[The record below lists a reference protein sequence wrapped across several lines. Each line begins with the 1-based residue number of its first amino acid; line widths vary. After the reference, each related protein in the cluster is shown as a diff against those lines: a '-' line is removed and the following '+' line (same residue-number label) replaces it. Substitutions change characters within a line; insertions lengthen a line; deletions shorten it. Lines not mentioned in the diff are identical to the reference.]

1 MNPWLAMAAV
11 LVLLSAAM
19 LGVRWASRK
28 FAWHPELSRKAIHVF
43 MGLVCLTFPW
53 VFLSSWPVWLLAG
66 LSAAGLAAVRSIPAL
81 RARLGGVLGGVERQ
95 SWGELLYA
103 PSVAFVFWLS
113 RGDPL
118 SYTVPVLV
126 LALAD
131 AAGALIGRRYG
142 FVRYETD
149 DGVKSLEGSSGFFM
163 TAFMAT
169 HIPLLLW
176 TSVGRLESILISVVM
191 GLLLMMIEAIA
202 WRGLDNLFVPLVT
215 YICWVRMLPL
225 SALQLYGRLAVLVIL
240 LTLLSFWRRFT
251 RFTQSAMIGATLV
264 LYVSWAVGK
273 NLWLIAPLSALFGY
287 TLLCRGKVSNPKPHT
302 VHTIA
307 WIGGTGL
314 CWLCL
319 AEVTG
324 TVNTIYAYGV
334 GYACHLGM
342 IALVYFA
349 DERRAL
355 SIPVA
360 SVKAAASGFIIP
372 AIPGVIT
379 WRENPNVWTLT
390 AWALLLIVTSVAVFG
405 WVQPSLRKGPSDGGR
420 WVRQGLIAA
429 VASAIAFAIISI
441 IEPWS
446 TSFE

>member
-1 MNPWLAMAAV
+1 MNPWLAIV
-11 LVLLSAAM
+11 LVLGLLSAAM
-19 LGVRWASRK
+19 LGVRMASRK

-43 MGLVCLTFPW
+43 MGLVCLSFPW
-53 VFLSSWPVWLLAG
+53 VFHASWPVWLLAG
-66 LSAAGLAAVRSIPAL
+66 ISAAGLAAVRSIPAL
-81 RARLGGVLGGVERQ
+81 RTRLGGVLGGVERQ

-118 SYTVPVLV
+118 SYAVPVLV

-131 AAGALIGRRYG
+131 AAGALIGRQYG

-149 DGVKSLEGSSGFFM
+149 DGVKSLEGSTGFFM

-176 TSVGRLESILISVVM
+176 TPVGRLESILISVVM

-215 YICWVRMLPL
+215 YICWVRLLPL
-225 SALQLYGRLAVLVIL
+225 SASELYGRLAVLV
-240 LTLLSFWRRFT
+240 TLLLLLSLWRRFT

-264 LYVSWAVGK
+264 LYVSWAAGM
-273 NLWLIAPLSALFGY
+273 NYWLIAPISALLGY

-302 VHTIA
+302 VHMIA

-342 IALVYFA
+342 IALAYFA
-349 DERRAL
+349 NEHRG
-355 SIPVA
+355 SSVPVA
-360 SVKAAASGFIIP
+360 IVKAAALGFIIP
-372 AIPGVIT
+372 AIPAVIA
-379 WRENPNVWTLT
+379 WRANPNVWRLA
-390 AWALLLIVTSVAVFG
+390 AWSVVLIVASVAAFG
-405 WVQPSLRKGPSDGGR
+405 WIQPSLRNCPADGGR

-429 VASAIAFAIISI
+429 IASTIAFGIISI
-441 IEPWS
+441 VEPWS
-446 TSFE
+446 TTFE